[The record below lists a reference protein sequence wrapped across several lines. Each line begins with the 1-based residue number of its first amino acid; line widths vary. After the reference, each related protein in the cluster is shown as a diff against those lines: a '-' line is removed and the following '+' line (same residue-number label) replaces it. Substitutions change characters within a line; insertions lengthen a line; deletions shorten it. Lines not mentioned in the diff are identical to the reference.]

1 MLLKIVKAYI
11 TSKLFNS
18 LQMARLIKSLMVVP
32 NAALDIAVD
41 TSFEVLPEFVERLPH
56 IGYQLLAHALNLTHQ
71 AVLLQQYSTLPFYP
85 LYSK

>member
-32 NAALDIAVD
+32 DAALDIAVD

-56 IGYQLLAHALNLTHQ
+56 
-71 AVLLQQYSTLPFYP
+71 
-85 LYSK
+85 